1 MRNYRLIVA
10 LLVATLTTGVI
21 SAPASAGTRP
31 GSPDPI
37 PVPAQKTFQLLC
49 RGGGNM
55 TTQRGGPVPD
65 ANGVEMVVIVV
76 RFSRSARPAK
86 ANGSGLKPGQCA
98 WIDRAV
104 NFREPNELRFKVPLH
119 AEAAPGTGG
128 KASTAAERAAD
139 AFSVPDYL
147 KEDTHYYTFSAY
159 NSNQGHL
166 RATDS
171 KYFKP

>member
-1 MRNYRLIVA
+1 MRTSRLILTIVIS
-10 LLVATLTTGVI
+10 TFTTGVVGT
-21 SAPASAGTRP
+21 PAAVRVETGLSVSRT
-31 GSPDPI
+31 I
-37 PVPAQKTFQLLC
+37 PAQTTFPLLC

-76 RFSRSARPAK
+76 RFSRSARPAT
-86 ANGSGLKPGQCA
+86 ANASGLKPGQCA

-147 KEDTHYYTFSAY
+147 KDDTHYYTFSAY

-171 KYFKP
+171 RYFKP